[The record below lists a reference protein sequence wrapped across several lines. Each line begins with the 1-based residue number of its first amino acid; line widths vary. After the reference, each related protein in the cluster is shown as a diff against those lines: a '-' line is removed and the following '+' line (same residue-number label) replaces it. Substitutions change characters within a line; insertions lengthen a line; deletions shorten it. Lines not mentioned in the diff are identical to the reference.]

1 MEMLFFSLKGIYVSV
16 SVHVCERLASKYRS
30 FFANSHNQ
38 LASPIRLKLHLA
50 LNEDLARHER
60 GSVGNCEILMMFV

>member
-1 MEMLFFSLKGIYVSV
+1 MCVSGWHPSIAV
-16 SVHVCERLASKYRS
+16 